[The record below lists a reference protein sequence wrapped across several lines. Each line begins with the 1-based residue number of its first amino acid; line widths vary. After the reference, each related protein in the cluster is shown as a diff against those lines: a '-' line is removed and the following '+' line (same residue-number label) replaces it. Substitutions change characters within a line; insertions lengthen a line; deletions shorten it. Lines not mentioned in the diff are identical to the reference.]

1 MQGCESSSTF
11 AAACG
16 TCSPFSIA
24 AIALLVV
31 SLLDR
36 DGGDLVG
43 GLIFLLLGA
52 VATPAGVAAWHLGR
66 AHPAL
71 IVDDY
76 GLTVDHPGV
85 LKRPLRL
92 DRSEVHSVYVRSFPG
107 HERSPTFDGT
117 GWERFRQRVRWV
129 DSRGGPQCRLPVS
142 AMDAPDLSVLDVL
155 EDRNLLI
162 VLATSLPMKSL
173 ARRGLGSLALAVAR
187 GPSYSGPTRATVA
200 RIGPAPTPLPATFGT
215 GSTARR
221 SEAVSKCGAA
231 HHPPRSR
238 RAVRS
243 KSRRPVVRNPRD
255 QPQGIWR
262 RPATVQGGA
271 LESSDLHACLSL
283 TRRDN
288 DRPDGN
294 LRHDSGPQVPDT

>member
-1 MQGCESSSTF
+1 VSEPEAVQDARVRIELDLRRGVWNVF
-11 AAACG
+11 AVLLTVTG
-16 TCSPFSIA
+16 VPFSIA

-36 DGGDLVG
+36 HGGDLVG

-66 AHPAL
+66 AYPAL
-71 IVDDY
+71 VVDDY
-76 GLTVDHPGV
+76 GLTLDHPGV

-129 DSRGGPQCRLPVS
+129 DSRGGPQCLLPVG
-142 AMDAPDLSVLDVL
+142 AMDAPDLSVLDVF

-162 VLATSLPMKSL
+162 VLATSSPMKSL

-187 GPSYSGPTRATVA
+187 GPGYSGPTRATVA
-200 RIGPAPTPLPATFGT
+200 RGLFGVVGDEHAARVAFASWPSADTPAADVWDWLYGEKKRGGFEM
-215 GSTARR
+215 RR
-221 SEAVSKCGAA
+221 SAPPAA
-231 HHPPRSR
+231 
-238 RAVRS
+238 
-243 KSRRPVVRNPRD
+243 
-255 QPQGIWR
+255 
-262 RPATVQGGA
+262 
-271 LESSDLHACLSL
+271 
-283 TRRDN
+283 
-288 DRPDGN
+288 
-294 LRHDSGPQVPDT
+294 